1 MTPSPAAPAAAP
13 ALIAAAVDG
22 PARAVFTTRLGG
34 VSAGAP
40 AGLNLGAEVGDED
53 ASVRANRALLARTL
67 GIDPD
72 RVTMGRQ
79 VHGAL
84 VRPVAA
90 PTRPGRFTGGLRGWP
105 EGDGL
110 ATATPGLPLLVL
122 GADCV
127 PVLLWRRDTPAC
139 AAAHAGWRGLVAGV
153 VGEAARALGE
163 PGRVGAAVG
172 PAVGPCCYPVDAALR
187 DRFAALFGPETVRPP
202 AVDLAAAARRA
213 LIAAGVPAAAIQV
226 VGACTACEE
235 SRFFSHRRDGV
246 GAGRQAG
253 LVWTTGEPVR

>member
-1 MTPSPAAPAAAP
+1 MSPAPP
-13 ALIAAAVDG
+13 ALLEVAVDG

-34 VSAGAP
+34 VSVGPP

-53 ASVRANRALLARTL
+53 GAVRANRGLLAAAL

-84 VRPVAA
+84 VREVAA

-110 ATATPGLPLLVL
+110 ATGTPGLPLLVL

-127 PVLLWRRDTPAC
+127 PVLLWRRDARGC

-153 VGEAARALGE
+153 VGAAVRALGE
-163 PGRVGAAVG
+163 PGRIGAAVG

-187 DRFAALFGPETVRPP
+187 DRFAARFGPETVRPP
-202 AVDLAAAARRA
+202 AVDLAGAARLA
-213 LIAAGVPAAAIQV
+213 LIGAGVPASAIQV
-226 VGACTACEE
+226 HEACTSCEPG
-235 SRFFSHRRDGV
+235 RFFSHRRDGA

-253 LVWTTGEPVR
+253 LVWAIAEPAG